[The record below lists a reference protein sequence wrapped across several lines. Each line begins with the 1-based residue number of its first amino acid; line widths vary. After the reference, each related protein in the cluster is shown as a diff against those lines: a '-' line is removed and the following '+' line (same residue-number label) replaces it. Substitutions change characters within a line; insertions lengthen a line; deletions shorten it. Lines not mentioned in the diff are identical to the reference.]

1 MTNEQWAMKMIPVL
15 IHWAQYSWETPHYY
29 SDLSKA
35 VGHRTNQIGGV
46 LGCVHNIIEELGSK
60 HHRQIPTLNSLV
72 ISKSNKLPSNGFS
85 YVLANYEDIPEEEQI
100 TVSAKFRQEAH
111 CYDWSWVISA
121 LNLEPYNPPISH
133 WILPSN
139 NEMFRIHEY
148 FLKHEVVDWKQY
160 NNFSEGDIVFLYC
173 TAPERKLRYMLRVIR
188 TDVPTADS
196 ISDKEYWTNETE
208 FATGQKNNRFVR
220 LKLLGSLNDNDNRLN
235 LDRLKELGIKQ
246 FQGASQIKNQQAIDS
261 IVTKFRESNDYDS
274 DLIETTGT
282 YFYEGTKRQVTVN
295 SYERDSK
302 ARLQCIKI
310 HGATCAV
317 CGIDFEQMYGEL
329 GKGFIHVHHII
340 PIHTIGKDY
349 QVNPSTDLIPVCPNC
364 HAMLHRGKNADARS
378 ISELK
383 HLINIAKEKNSED
396 IM

>member
-1 MTNEQWAMKMIPVL
+1 MKMIPVL

-35 VGHRTNQIGGV
+35 VGHRTNHIGGV
-46 LGCVHNIIEELGSK
+46 LAEVHNIIKKLESENNGP
-60 HHRQIPTLNSLV
+60 IPTLNSLV
-72 ISKSNKLPSNGFS
+72 ISKTRKLPSNGFS
-85 YVLANYEDIPEEEQI
+85 YVLANYKDIPEEEQI
-100 TVSAKFRQEAH
+100 IKSAKLRQAAH
-111 CYDWSWVISA
+111 RYDWSWVLSA
-121 LNLEPYNPPISH
+121 LNLEPYNPPISY

-139 NEMFRIHEY
+139 NEKFRVHEY
-148 FLKHEVVDWKQY
+148 FLKHEIVDWKQY

-173 TAPERKLRYMLRVIR
+173 TTPERKLRYMLRVIR
-188 TDVPTADS
+188 TDITSADN
-196 ISDKEYWTNETE
+196 ISDKGYWTEENEYE
-208 FATGQKNNRFVR
+208 IGQKNNRFVR

-235 LDRLKELGIKQ
+235 LDRLKRLGIKQ
-246 FQGASQIKNQQAIDS
+246 FQGASQIKNPEAIDI
-261 IVTKFRESNDYDS
+261 IVTTFRESNDYDS

-282 YFYEGTKRQVTVN
+282 SFYEGAKRQVTVN

-364 HAMLHRGKNADARS
+364 HAMLHRGKNTDALS

-383 HLINIAKEKNSED
+383 HLINIAKEKNS
-396 IM
+396 